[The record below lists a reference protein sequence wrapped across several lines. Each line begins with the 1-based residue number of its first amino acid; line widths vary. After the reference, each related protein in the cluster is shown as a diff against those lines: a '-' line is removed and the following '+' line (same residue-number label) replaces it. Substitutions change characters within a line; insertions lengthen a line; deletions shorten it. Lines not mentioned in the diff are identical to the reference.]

1 MELALSLEKLTNEK
15 LLNLH
20 RVDSK
25 NNDVQLADFI
35 ESKFLGEQLG
45 LTVFLPLNFV
55 IMAKNYGF
63 LIYILVLVL
72 DIVAGILGIQ
82 AKIAQNKAIRHEAF
96 THMEGQKEFVQINT
110 KDLFPYLLV
119 NIGSGVSM
127 IKVDGDGKYERVSG
141 TNVGGGFLKMS
152 SSFGELL
159 ELSQKGDNSN
169 TDMLVGDIY
178 GGMDYSKGMW
188 VVAWADMGDPNASMS
203 STVLALVVV
212 PILSIVVHKF
222 GRYLRELSHKIQIA
236 ATIASS
242 IAEKVVGLFFGA
254 LNVAPTLSI
263 IIVGSFDFV
272 VGSSI
277 SGGRI
282 HIIEWTTGEFH
293 LISKECVSTISL
305 HLYTL
310 CRIDQDGEVE
320 LDDVW
325 FAYPSHPS
333 HLVLKGITLKLHPRS
348 KVALVGPSGG
358 GKSTIANLIERFYD
372 PTKGKILLNE
382 PRGLQRSFPRRLAAC
397 DVQRRCSRVS
407 PG

>member
-82 AKIAQNKAIRHEAF
+82 AKIAQNKATSGGAHKFADLFKERLRFSPDKEDEMSCLVARANFLLKAIRHEAF

-222 GRYLRELSHKIQIA
+222 GRYLRELAHKIQIA

-358 GKSTIANLIERFYD
+358 GK
-372 PTKGKILLNE
+372 
-382 PRGLQRSFPRRLAAC
+382 
-397 DVQRRCSRVS
+397 V
-407 PG
+407 

>member
-1 MELALSLEKLTNEK
+1 
-15 LLNLH
+15 
-20 RVDSK
+20 
-25 NNDVQLADFI
+25 
-35 ESKFLGEQLG
+35 
-45 LTVFLPLNFV
+45 
-55 IMAKNYGF
+55 
-63 LIYILVLVL
+63 
-72 DIVAGILGIQ
+72 
-82 AKIAQNKAIRHEAF
+82 
-96 THMEGQKEFVQINT
+96 
-110 KDLFPYLLV
+110 
-119 NIGSGVSM
+119 
-127 IKVDGDGKYERVSG
+127 
-141 TNVGGGFLKMS
+141 MS

-222 GRYLRELSHKIQIA
+222 GRYLRELAHKIQIA

-277 SGGRI
+277 SGMPG
-282 HIIEWTTGEFH
+282 F
-293 LISKECVSTISL
+293 
-305 HLYTL
+305 
-310 CRIDQDGEVE
+310 DQDGEVE

-358 GKSTIANLIERFYD
+358 GKVYSSFHNVHINVLGLKRNRKLSKSTIANLIERFYD

-382 PRGLQRSFPRRLAAC
+382 VPLDFSYFYNPKNENSHKAMM
-397 DVQRRCSRVS
+397 
-407 PG
+407 